1 MGLTEPFFSRALLAF
16 LFLPKPLSG
25 PFCAFLCLPESRPA
39 LFDSFL
45 RLFLAHLSHSPALVD
60 FFSAC
65 FGLSRPLTFF
75 FAFFATVFASLGRSL
90 VFCAHHTYST
100 VFCANGSRYSSMEK
114 WFPPRLYEHFFLTLE
129 PQRLQVG
136 WTASGSGTT
145 ETRTTARAL
154 AAPLAFCEGRGHSH
168 STRRAT
174 ETDCTPQTPKRA
186 GARPPRRQPRP
197 RGAGCALGLGTHPAA
212 LVAELLGRYH
222 HKPKRFSVASMR
234 AVLMARFTVLGPP
247 HVLDDSQGFSA
258 PGAKSVSISFLSGG
272 RHIRDDSHTLEP
284 QTRHPRRLLVF
295 FWALSDKFMAIVSWF
310 LPAKLQILD
319 GSQGFGAP
327 APNPRRR
334 PAQVSAQGCA
344 QSHYPAQASGDLPTP
359 LPKPLRGVCPGL
371 FRGLCPNLCSGHDS
385 TTIRP
390 GRRQYHFPEF
400 PGLSSAALPRPPDEN
415 PTTCVL

>member
-1 MGLTEPFFSRALLAF
+1 MGQQKRGRLLARWPLRSPFVRAAATHIQPGGRPRQIVHPKHPNELAPVRPRRGRRERGARWAWVRAL
-16 LFLPKPLSG
+16 
-25 PFCAFLCLPESRPA
+25 
-39 LFDSFL
+39 
-45 RLFLAHLSHSPALVD
+45 
-60 FFSAC
+60 
-65 FGLSRPLTFF
+65 
-75 FAFFATVFASLGRSL
+75 
-90 VFCAHHTYST
+90 
-100 VFCANGSRYSSMEK
+100 
-114 WFPPRLYEHFFLTLE
+114 
-129 PQRLQVG
+129 
-136 WTASGSGTT
+136 
-145 ETRTTARAL
+145 
-154 AAPLAFCEGRGHSH
+154 
-168 STRRAT
+168 
-174 ETDCTPQTPKRA
+174 
-186 GARPPRRQPRP
+186 
-197 RGAGCALGLGTHPAA
+197 
-212 LVAELLGRYH
+212 ELLGRYQ

-284 QTRHPRRLLVF
+284 QTRHPRRLQVF

-415 PTTCVL
+415 PTNCVL